1 MAFSSSQWTYLDW
14 GEFSDQWG
22 TLYKCQAKHLAMH
35 FSSLHSSAHTNTV
48 KKKARYKKNKKR
60 VME

>member
-48 KKKARYKKNKKR
+48 KKKLDIKRTKK
-60 VME
+60 E